1 LTSVK
6 HFIPKLDRLSFG
18 GMLRTCGNTEVQAMK
33 NENSST
39 VASRIIIAAG
49 AGAFVAGV
57 IAVAAL
63 IAAPQQAQALPA
75 YAAKEGKPCG
85 YCHVNPAGGGPR
97 NARGK
102 QYQANG
108 HTFKK

>member
-1 LTSVK
+1 MRNAISPT
-6 HFIPKLDRLSFG
+6 I
-18 GMLRTCGNTEVQAMK
+18 
-33 NENSST
+33 
-39 VASRIIIAAG
+39 ASRIIIATGTG
-49 AGAFVAGV
+49 ALVAG
-57 IAVAAL
+57 IITAAAL
-63 IAAPQQAQALPA
+63 IAAPQQAQAKPE

-108 HTFKK
+108 HKFKK

>member
-1 LTSVK
+1 M
-6 HFIPKLDRLSFG
+6 R
-18 GMLRTCGNTEVQAMK
+18 NA
-33 NENSST
+33 SSPT
-39 VASRIIIAAG
+39 IASRIIIATG
-49 AGAFVAGV
+49 AGALVAG
-57 IAVAAL
+57 IITAAAL
-63 IAAPQQAQALPA
+63 IAAPQQAQAKPE

-108 HTFKK
+108 HKFKK

>member
-1 LTSVK
+1 MRIA
-6 HFIPKLDRLSFG
+6 F
-18 GMLRTCGNTEVQAMK
+18 
-33 NENSST
+33 SST
-39 VASRIIIAAG
+39 KVTAAQVIIVAG
-49 AGAFVAGV
+49 AGALVAGIV
-57 IAVAAL
+57 SAVVLVAAS
-63 IAAPQQAQALPA
+63 QNAQALPA

-108 HTFKK
+108 HKFKK